1 MIGILAIQ
9 GGVTEHEAI
18 LDELGILHKRVAS
31 LGDTEGLTGLIL
43 PGGESTV
50 MDMFMKKYG
59 IGKWLCATA
68 KAGQARAQDAS
79 FKVFGTCAGL
89 ILLAKYGLLDV
100 TVERNAYGRQIA
112 SFAAEIPVNLSDGE
126 VLVRGEFIRAPK
138 ILRVGGGVSVLGWL
152 DGNAVLVRSGN
163 IWGAT
168 FHPEL
173 AGDGALH
180 AAIFK

>member
-31 LGDTEGLTGLIL
+31 LGDVSGLTGLIL

-50 MDMFMKKYG
+50 MDMFMQEYG
-59 IGKWLCATA
+59 LKEWLCERVRGGAC
-68 KAGQARAQDAS
+68 AGD

-89 ILLAKYGLLDV
+89 ILLAKYGLLGV

-112 SFAAEIPVNLSDGE
+112 SFKAEVPCKVEGG
-126 VLVRGEFIRAPK
+126 VRTVRGEFIRAPK
-138 ILRVGGGVSVLGWL
+138 ILRVGKGVSVLGWL
-152 DGNAVLVRSGN
+152 DGNAVLVKSGN
-163 IWGAT
+163 IWGAS

-173 AGDGALH
+173 TGDSTLH